1 MLHQNP
7 VRQAVQFALEHAA
20 GAAQEMMD
28 TLKRI
33 SKRSNL
39 ITKLVIGA
47 SIPHQIMFIVNE
59 AVPYLDWSQ
68 KHWIDSIAMF
78 FIAVAFPAGCDLL
91 LLNCIETVSA
101 RAASAQSRIW
111 ALALMLLPT
120 AGSCIVNFLAY
131 GPLLIKLLAGG
142 MVLLVPMS
150 QSLKFIKADFKK
162 MDDYETS
169 IVASVTSEPEPTV
182 SARKKRRRGP
192 SKKAQI
198 LKLLA
203 DNPSMDAKELA
214 GAAGC
219 HINHAYTVVKEFQA
233 QRDRELVL
241 ES

>member
-1 MLHQNP
+1 MLHQNH
-7 VRQAVQFALEHAA
+7 VRQAVQFALNHAA

-39 ITKLVIGA
+39 ITKLVVGA
-47 SIPHQIMFIVNE
+47 SIPHQISFIVNE
-59 AVPYLDWSQ
+59 AVPYLDWGA
-68 KHWIDSIAMF
+68 HFIDSMAMF

-91 LLNCIETVSA
+91 LLNCIETVGA
-101 RAASAQSRIW
+101 RAASAKSRVW
-111 ALALMLLPT
+111 ALILMLLPT

-150 QSLKFIKADFKK
+150 QSLKFIKPDFKK
-162 MDDYETS
+162 MDDIETQ
-169 IVASVTSEPEPTV
+169 IVASVTNEPEPTV
-182 SARKKRRRGP
+182 ATRKKRRRGP
-192 SKKAQI
+192 SKKVKI
-198 LKLLA
+198 LELLA

-214 GAAGC
+214 VRAGC